1 MLFLLSMITNIYTNV
16 IQKNIYVYYI
26 IHKINVIYCR
36 NLKLNAEKKGNFMKK
51 KLFILLLICINCTSI
66 CLAHKGRTDSSGGH
80 YDYSTGE
87 YHYHHGYS
95 AHQHNNGVCPYENN
109 SINSKVYT
117 CINCKEEI
125 EEDTEKCPKCGY
137 QLKSSSNEKK
147 KPMIVKI
154 SDMTEEEK
162 KEWEEQ
168 VKLRQQEGLNRQQEE
183 IERVNNSSNSIGKDN
198 KKEKQETYSNI
209 EYFIG
214 FLIIILIIGY
224 IVYKKRKKEKST
236 Y

>member
-1 MLFLLSMITNIYTNV
+1 MLFLLSMITNVYINV

-95 AHQHNNGVCPYENN
+95 AHQHNNGVCPYETNKSN
-109 SINSKVYT
+109 LLPSICPNCQAT
-117 CINCKEEI
+117 INEENGDYCFECAYKLPHI
-125 EEDTEKCPKCGY
+125 SNVNGLILVDGDVTKTRSQYFEEVQ
-137 QLKSSSNEKK
+137 QLKSRIDEKDVIINDLNIEISNKK
-147 KPMIVKI
+147 
-154 SDMTEEEK
+154 
-162 KEWEEQ
+162 
-168 VKLRQQEGLNRQQEE
+168 NE
-183 IERVNNSSNSIGKDN
+183 IEKL
-198 KKEKQETYSNI
+198 KQENSNQKSST
-209 EYFIG
+209 G
-214 FLIIILIIGY
+214 MIIIVTILIILVIEY
-224 IVYKKRKKEKST
+224 VLYKKRNVK
-236 Y
+236 